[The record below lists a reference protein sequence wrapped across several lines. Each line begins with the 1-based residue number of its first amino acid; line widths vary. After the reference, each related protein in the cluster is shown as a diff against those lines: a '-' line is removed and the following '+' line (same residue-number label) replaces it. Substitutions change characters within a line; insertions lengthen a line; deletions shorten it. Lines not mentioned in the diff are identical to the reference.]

1 MGDDYERDQVVPI
14 QGVEKGKGGHIGDS
28 EGWTEAQEAKDRDA
42 FQEKGVINPAQQLR
56 KNNREVIDDLQED
69 RCRKIM
75 QQLPGKAQE
84 SETLSVDATLKI
96 TAMKARTES
105 KKLKHTF
112 CYYIRK
118 SIMPN
123 ANEEATEGEVE
134 DTREWEDNQS

>member
-1 MGDDYERDQVVPI
+1 M
-14 QGVEKGKGGHIGDS
+14 
-28 EGWTEAQEAKDRDA
+28 
-42 FQEKGVINPAQQLR
+42 INPAQQLR
-56 KNNREVIDDLQED
+56 KNNREVIDDLPED

-84 SETLSVDATLKI
+84 LETLSVDATLKI

-105 KKLKHTF
+105 KKLKYTF

-118 SIMPN
+118 LIMSN

-134 DTREWEDNQS
+134 DTRE

>member
-1 MGDDYERDQVVPI
+1 M
-14 QGVEKGKGGHIGDS
+14 
-28 EGWTEAQEAKDRDA
+28 
-42 FQEKGVINPAQQLR
+42 INPAQQLR

-134 DTREWEDNQS
+134 DTRE